1 MNQIK
6 SIYNNYFILIT
17 ICIFVI
23 LYYVM
28 NYKKAI
34 EYNFNM
40 NDAMKP
46 AILTVIIVLVLYLF
60 YGCEDNSVNSVNSN
74 KTYRIVNKYN
84 QQPMSTIPQIIPIPS
99 QTPVNQQLQKSS
111 TLDENVFMPQS
122 KAMRMGL
129 NI

>member
-1 MNQIK
+1 
-6 SIYNNYFILIT
+6 
-17 ICIFVI
+17 
-23 LYYVM
+23 M